1 MSKSINNE
9 KYCKLLQDQI
19 KQSGQWL
26 INNAE
31 EIVSKVIGITD
42 FKIIIDL
49 ENGEKIPTIQVT
61 QENLFY
67 KHNNYVIGE
76 ENE

>member
-31 EIVSKVIGITD
+31 EIVSKVVGITD
-42 FKIIIDL
+42 FKIVIDL
-49 ENGEKIPTIQVT
+49 ENGAKIPTIQVI
-61 QENLFY
+61 QENFFY

-76 ENE
+76 END